1 LTRILHASDF
11 HGSDVVFRKFLS
23 AAKMHK
29 ADVIIIGGDI
39 TGKAMVPVIE
49 QPDGSH
55 QAYFFATNHVAK
67 TKEDLKELLR
77 EISHVGFYPYP
88 TDQREYEELKGDPKK
103 LDVLFSKIM
112 VERVT
117 EWVRLAEQH
126 LKNTKVKFY
135 MMAGNDDIYEVD
147 DAINSSDYV
156 VNVEGKVVEVD
167 EHHQMINT
175 GHTNMTPWEC
185 PRDVAEEKLSEII
198 EHMTSQVSDMGR
210 CIFNLHCPPFD
221 TKLDQAPKLDKN
233 MTYVHRG
240 GQIEMVPVGSTA
252 VREAIEKYQP
262 MLGLHGHIHEA
273 RGFDKIGRTL
283 LINGGSEY
291 AEGICRA
298 VIVNIDKDKVKGY
311 LFISG

>member
-1 LTRILHASDF
+1 MTRILHASDF
-11 HGSDVVFRKFLS
+11 HGSDIVYRKFLG

-29 ADVIIIGGDI
+29 ADVVVIGGDI
-39 TGKAMVPVIE
+39 TGKAMVPVIV

-55 QAYFFATNHVAK
+55 EAYFFATNHVVR
-67 TKEDLKELLR
+67 TKEELDELLKQ
-77 EISHVGFYPYP
+77 IAHVGFYAYP
-88 TDQREYEELKGDPKK
+88 TDRREYEELKADPKK
-103 LDVLFSKIM
+103 LDALFAKIM

-126 LKNTKVKFY
+126 FKGTNTKFY

-156 VNVEGKVVEVD
+156 VNIEGKVVDVD
-167 EHHQMINT
+167 EDHQMINT
-175 GHTNMTPWEC
+175 GHTNMTPWQC
-185 PRDVAEEKLSEII
+185 PRDVPEEKLGEII
-198 EHMTSQVSDMGR
+198 EKMTSQVKDMNR
-210 CIFNLHCPPFD
+210 CIFDLHCPPFD
-221 TKLDQAPKLDKN
+221 TKLDQAPRLDEK
-233 MTYVHRG
+233 MTYVHKG

-252 VREAIEKYQP
+252 VRKAIEKYQP
-262 MLGLHGHIHEA
+262 LLGLHGHIHEA

-298 VIVNIDKDKVKGY
+298 VIVNIDRDKVKGY

>member
-1 LTRILHASDF
+1 MTRILHASDF
-11 HGSDVVFRKFLS
+11 HGSDVVFRKFLN

-29 ADVIIIGGDI
+29 ADVVIIGGDI

-49 QPDGSH
+49 QLDGTH
-55 QAYFFATNHVAK
+55 EAYFFATTHVAK
-67 TKEDLKELLR
+67 TKEQLDELVKQ
-77 EISHVGFYPYP
+77 ISHVGFYPYP
-88 TDQREYEELKGDPKK
+88 TNRQEYEELRGDPKK
-103 LDVLFSKIM
+103 LDALFAKIM
-112 VERVT
+112 VERVF
-117 EWVRLAEQH
+117 EWVKLAEQH
-126 LKNTKVKFY
+126 LKPTGAKFY

-147 DAINSSDYV
+147 EAISSSDYV
-156 VNVEGKVVEVD
+156 VNIEGKIVQVD
-167 EHHQMINT
+167 EHHEMINT

-185 PRDVAEEKLSEII
+185 PRDITEEKLGELI
-198 EHMTSQVSDMGR
+198 EKMASQVKDMNR
-210 CIFNLHCPPFD
+210 CIFNLHCPPYD
-221 TKLDQAPKLDKN
+221 TKLDQAPKLNAN
-233 MTYVHRG
+233 MTYVSTG

-252 VREAIEKYQP
+252 VRKSIEQHQP

-298 VIVNIDKDKVKGY
+298 VIVNMDKEKVKGY